1 MGNVP
6 GKVSIIGAGF
16 VGSSL
21 AFTLMTSGLVSELV
35 IVDVNSDKA
44 LGEVMDLSHGMS
56 FIRPLKISAGD
67 YMNISGSEVVVI
79 TAGVSQ
85 KSGETRLDLV
95 KKNTEIFKSIV
106 PQIVK
111 YSPESIILVV
121 TNPVDVL
128 TYVTYKLS
136 GLPKNKVI
144 GSGTVLDTSRFKYLL
159 SEHVGVD
166 SRNIHAYILGE
177 HGDSEV
183 PIWSSTTIAGL
194 DMDDFCIQ
202 CKKCGGQSKD
212 EIFLNVKNSAY
223 EIIKRKGAT
232 YYAVALAVRRIVEC
246 ILRNENSILTVSSLV
261 TGQYGISEIC
271 ISLPTI
277 VNSSGICQIFET
289 QLSESEMIQLKD
301 SAEVLKGIIT
311 ELNI

>member
-1 MGNVP
+1 MSKIS

-16 VGSSL
+16 VGSTT
-21 AFTLMTSGLVSELV
+21 AFTLMASGLVSELV
-35 IVDVNSDKA
+35 IVDVNSEKV

-56 FIRPLKISAGD
+56 FVEPVKISAGD
-67 YMNISGSEVVVI
+67 YKDISGSEVVII
-79 TAGVSQ
+79 TAGANQ
-85 KSGETRLDLV
+85 KPGETRLDLV

-106 PQIVK
+106 PEIVK

-121 TNPVDVL
+121 TNPVDIL

-136 GLPKNKVI
+136 GLPKEKVI

-194 DMDDFCIQ
+194 SMDDFCSQ
-202 CKKCGGQSKD
+202 CKKCSGQSKND
-212 EIFLNVKNSAY
+212 IFQNVKNSAY

-261 TGQYGISEIC
+261 TGQYGIDDVC

-277 VNSSGICQIFET
+277 VSSSGISQIFET
-289 QLSESEMIQLKD
+289 RLSENELEALKN
-301 SAEVLKGIIT
+301 STEVLKGIIK